1 MRVRN
6 FARRDT
12 LLLFF
17 LLPLL
22 AHCFG
27 HVCVCVFPSSHND
40 DHVSKRA
47 TKSLSNNQKKPSN
60 GPSYPRFRRGTAN
73 KCTVCV
79 GLYGGTGTKNCVA
92 VHAVSNLRAD
102 QHGILVNGKN

>member
-1 MRVRN
+1 MNASREKQKSDETCLGMQNSTNISATQMRVRH

-27 HVCVCVFPSSHND
+27 HVCVCVPQFP
-40 DHVSKRA
+40 
-47 TKSLSNNQKKPSN
+47 
-60 GPSYPRFRRGTAN
+60 
-73 KCTVCV
+73 
-79 GLYGGTGTKNCVA
+79 
-92 VHAVSNLRAD
+92 
-102 QHGILVNGKN
+102 